1 MVGVGSPDR
10 LVKRSA
16 CFSGSQDDGIAMAAA
31 RWPLLP
37 LLLLLLLLTAGVSP
51 ETFGAPCGGTLVGQ
65 DSGVLQTP
73 GFPGPYP
80 VPLRCAWVLDASH
93 RQEPSIALYL
103 TQLYLL
109 SGLTITQYAYYERE
123 DFHMGEQ
130 ELLAVSEQNALD
142 SRVVVAHSPYLVVR
156 LTAQRL
162 EGNQLRALPHLLTV
176 FGFNITWEAR
186 DGSPKPWHACS
197 VADCSLAGACLAA
210 SDFKSFGCH
219 CFEGH
224 HGEDCG
230 RGPGCS
236 ESNNPST
243 LRHPDRSSRW
253 LNQYCSAVPRRFTNF
268 GWSEEVPISKGH
280 RNDISRAEETLHV
293 TISGRVAEKSGKLFS
308 HVQQQGLFVASPYS
322 S

>member
-1 MVGVGSPDR
+1 
-10 LVKRSA
+10 
-16 CFSGSQDDGIAMAAA
+16 MAAA

-236 ESNNPST
+236 ESNNPCRNGAT
-243 LRHPDRSSRW
+243 CRHTGWHPEPRCLCRPGYAGPHCETRLQAGNAD
-253 LNQYCSAVPRRFTNF
+253 CPAPASAPCTDCATGEKSRFTITVRLTGNSTVS
-268 GWSEEVPISKGH
+268 GL
-280 RNDISRAEETLHV
+280 SRHQLERQVREN
-293 TISGRVAEKSGKLFS
+293 GRRC
-308 HVQQQGLFVASPYS
+308 
-322 S
+322 